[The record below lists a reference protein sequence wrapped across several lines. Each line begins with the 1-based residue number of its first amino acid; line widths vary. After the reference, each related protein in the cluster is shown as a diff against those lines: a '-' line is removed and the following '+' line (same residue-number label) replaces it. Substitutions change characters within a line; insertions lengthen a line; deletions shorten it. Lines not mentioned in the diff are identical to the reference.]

1 MPRRSVSSGDGV
13 ANVNDS
19 GREDVGSEAASV
31 DHRAKQGGTGE
42 ALKMRARLAQ
52 ASAYAADSSDL
63 EFLADKRVQID
74 AAGDDVAARLD
85 GRELQAFVAE
95 GVEDFAFD
103 ERQLLAV
110 LLARGE
116 RARAVEVA
124 VADDATAG
132 AQLDAGV
139 GLHRGFCVSCGEQ
152 GFDDAGGA
160 GGSLRRR
167 AGRARWVERGKYEGS
182 AQLVG

>member
-1 MPRRSVSSGDGV
+1 V
-13 ANVNDS
+13 AD
-19 GREDVGSEAASV
+19 E
-31 DHRAKQGGTGE
+31 
-42 ALKMRARLAQ
+42 
-52 ASAYAADSSDL
+52 
-63 EFLADKRVQID
+63 RVEVD
-74 AAGDDVAARLD
+74 AAGDDVAARFD
-85 GRELQAFVAE
+85 GRELQAVVAE

-116 RARAVEVA
+116 GTGAVEVA

-132 AQLDAGV
+132 AQLDAAV
-139 GLHRGFCVSCGEQ
+139 GLHWGFCVSCGEQ

-160 GGSLRRR
+160 GRELRHG
-167 AGRARWVERGKYEGS
+167 AGRARWIERGEYEGS